1 MMKRTLLIATL
12 IAMLLGSCKKQGP
25 TDEPGLPD
33 KPGNEDTIR
42 VSLALEID
50 TVCFYKLPWKA
61 VFRRMDDGN
70 WQLAHQHHEYNL

>member
-1 MMKRTLLIATL
+1 MKRTLLIATL

-25 TDEPGLPD
+25 NDEPGLPD

-50 TVCFYKLPWKA
+50 TVGELTSGKVYL
-61 VFRRMDDGN
+61 
-70 WQLAHQHHEYNL
+70 